1 MTDYY
6 LEVNDDNLKLIVTLS
21 RWEIDLKRGDVLLV
35 KYTQINPSTTSV
47 HFNGKVYTHPQ
58 FKLCESGSPIKSLSI
73 ASAITHSYLVDITK
87 QIERSDKLS
96 QLGL

>member
-21 RWEIDLKRGDVLLV
+21 QLEIDLKRGDVLLV
-35 KYTQINPSTTSV
+35 KYDPSTMSV

-58 FKLCESGSPIKSLSI
+58 FKLCESGNSIKSLSI
-73 ASAITHSYLVDITK
+73 ASAITHRYLTDITK

>member
-6 LEVNDDNLKLIVTLS
+6 LEVNDDNLKLIENIS
-21 RWEIDLKRGDVLLV
+21 RWEIDLKRGDVILV
-35 KYTQINPSTTSV
+35 KYDPSTMSV

-73 ASAITHSYLVDITK
+73 ASAINHRYLIDITK
-87 QIERSDKLS
+87 QIERSEKLS